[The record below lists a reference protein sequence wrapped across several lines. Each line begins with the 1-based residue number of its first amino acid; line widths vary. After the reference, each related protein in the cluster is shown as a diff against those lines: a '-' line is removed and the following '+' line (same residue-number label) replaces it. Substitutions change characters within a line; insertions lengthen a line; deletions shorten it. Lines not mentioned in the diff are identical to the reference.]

1 MIRMLARAQKSWIAK
16 AILTLTALSFMSLFG
31 ISGYLSSAGKNKPV
45 IKVDNVEL
53 KQSEFQYMLQ
63 RESAKLRNLLG
74 EAYDEDENIH
84 NDLIQKIASRELMN
98 AIIDRTSAKHNISVS
113 DELIQYGI
121 ISQPEFQINGMFQPK
136 LLKTFLSQA
145 GISEAEY
152 IMQIRRNIEK
162 QILLGAALDDFRTP
176 AVLTALYTK
185 LSGQKRVFDYVTVD
199 LNKIKA
205 DRKISDDEVEQY
217 YEDFAPD
224 FIEPERRDAEFIL
237 ISNADI
243 EKSITVSDEEIDAY
257 YQDNIS
263 DYETPETRAVLQMM
277 FDDETEANKAFFALK
292 SGQDFYA
299 VAENSL
305 QQTHDETNF
314 GEVSKDM
321 LIAEVQDAVFALHL
335 NEVTAPIQSENGWH
349 IMKVEKITPM
359 HKMPKDKAR
368 ADIISKIKAEKLYDE
383 MYGFIAKVEDEFGAG
398 KSISE
403 VAKGLGASV
412 YNVGKL
418 AEDGSYYHQSPKN
431 IENIVKTPDFI
442 DAVFSYNVNEPS
454 QAVETEQGFVIVNVT
469 EIYDSHPKSIEE
481 VRPQIEKMWEENE
494 RSVIAQEI
502 VNDVMHY
509 LEEGEKMQDVAN
521 RFNLKL
527 VKTSP
532 VSRGESFGELNT
544 DDVLSLFQ
552 EDLYTPKLLTKGS
565 KQIVAIAESS
575 TNEDRKLS
583 ADEAALLQKQVNYSY
598 VSDLANRLLNDFA
611 RGYDVRVKY
620 RLMGLQD

>member
-31 ISGYLSSAGKNKPV
+31 ISGYLSSAGKNRPV

-74 EAYDEDENIH
+74 EAYDEDENIQ

-98 AIIDRTSAKHNISVS
+98 AIIDRTSAKNNISVS

-152 IMQIRRNIEK
+152 IMQIRRNLEK
-162 QILLGAALDDFRTP
+162 QILLGAALDDFITP
-176 AVLTALYTK
+176 AVLTDLYTK
-185 LSGQKRVFDYVTVD
+185 LSWQKRVFDYVIVD
-199 LNKIKA
+199 LNKVKV

-224 FIEPERRDAEFIL
+224 FVEPERRDAEFIL

-243 EKSITVSDEEIDAY
+243 EKNITVSDEEIEAY

-277 FDDETEANKAFFALK
+277 FGNETEANKAFFALK
-292 SGQDFYA
+292 SGQDFYE

-305 QQTHDETNF
+305 QQSHNETNF

-321 LIAEVQDAVFALHL
+321 LIEEVQDAVFALKA
-335 NEVTAPIQSENGWH
+335 NEITKPIESANGWH
-349 IMKVEKITPM
+349 IMKVEKIIPM
-359 HKMPKDKAR
+359 HKMAKDKAR
-368 ADIISKIKAEKLYDE
+368 QDIIAKIKGEKLYDE
-383 MYGFIAKVEDEFGAG
+383 MYGFVSKIEDEFGTG
-398 KSISE
+398 KHISE
-403 VAKGLGASV
+403 VAKELGIKV

-418 AEDGSYYHQSPKN
+418 AEDGSYHHQSLKD
-431 IENIVKTPDFI
+431 IEELVKTPDFI
-442 DAVFSYNVNEPS
+442 DAVFSYNINEPS
-454 QAVETEQGFVIVNVT
+454 QAFETEQGFVVTNVT
-469 EIYDSHPKSIEE
+469 EIYDSHPKTIEE

-494 RSVIAQEI
+494 RSVIVQEI
-502 VNDVMHY
+502 VNDVMHD
-509 LEEGEKMQDVAN
+509 LEEGEKLKDIAK
-521 RFNLKL
+521 RLNLKL
-527 VKTSP
+527 ESTQP
-532 VSRGESFGELNT
+532 IARGEYFDELNT

-552 EDLYTPKLLTKGS
+552 EELYAPKLITKGN
-565 KQIVAIAESS
+565 KQIIAVAESAS
-575 TNEDRKLS
+575 SHEKKLS
-583 ADEAALLQKQVNYSY
+583 AEEKVLLEKQVNYSY